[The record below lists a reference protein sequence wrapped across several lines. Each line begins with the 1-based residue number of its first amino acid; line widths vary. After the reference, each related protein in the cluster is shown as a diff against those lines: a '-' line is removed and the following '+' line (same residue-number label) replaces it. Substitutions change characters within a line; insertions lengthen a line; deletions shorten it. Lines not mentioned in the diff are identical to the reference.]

1 MIPFVNSLSL
11 NLNYKGQSDVI
22 YFDFAN
28 AFDSVNHDI
37 ILRKLKNMFNIDGLL
52 LNFVKNYLKDRKQQV
67 TIQNQFSSFAPVI
80 SGVPQGSILGPLL
93 FVLFINDLC
102 DVLNPETGIYMYA
115 DDTKI
120 WRKIDSESDQQM
132 LQLDINKLYDWS
144 LKNKIRF
151 HPNKC
156 KVLHVTLKHKPC
168 IFSYYMNGQI
178 LESTANERDL
188 GVTVSH
194 NLKWNMHH
202 NTLLSKTR
210 QKLGLLKRTCSF
222 SKNPHSRK
230 ILFLSIV
237 RSQFEHCSPVWR
249 PNKSTQMEKF
259 ESIQKRGIKW
269 ILREE
274 YNYYSKLEYYERLK
288 KLDILPIHL
297 KFNLNDLTLF
307 HSIIYGCSPIL
318 LPEYFVSCPN
328 GYLNPDTTGRYFQ
341 RNTRYAS
348 SFDHLMFK
356 SKIIPK
362 IDAFREDFF
371 YRTVDLWNNLPLVI
385 RQIEPEDSFK
395 IKLKEHLWILAGEN
409 FN

>member
-1 MIPFVNSLSL
+1 MPDDWKNANVVPIHKKGLKNDVANYRPISLTSLVMKIFEKCIRDEVYSLCKDKITPNQHGFLPNRSCSTQMIPFVNSLSL

-22 YFDFAN
+22 YFDFAK

-168 IFSYYMNGQI
+168 IFS
-178 LESTANERDL
+178 
-188 GVTVSH
+188 
-194 NLKWNMHH
+194 
-202 NTLLSKTR
+202 LLYEWSNIR
-210 QKLGLLKRTCSF
+210 I
-222 SKNPHSRK
+222 N
-230 ILFLSIV
+230 
-237 RSQFEHCSPVWR
+237 SQ
-249 PNKSTQMEKF
+249 
-259 ESIQKRGIKW
+259 
-269 ILREE
+269 
-274 YNYYSKLEYYERLK
+274 
-288 KLDILPIHL
+288 
-297 KFNLNDLTLF
+297 
-307 HSIIYGCSPIL
+307 
-318 LPEYFVSCPN
+318 
-328 GYLNPDTTGRYFQ
+328 
-341 RNTRYAS
+341 
-348 SFDHLMFK
+348 
-356 SKIIPK
+356 
-362 IDAFREDFF
+362 
-371 YRTVDLWNNLPLVI
+371 
-385 RQIEPEDSFK
+385 
-395 IKLKEHLWILAGEN
+395 
-409 FN
+409 